1 LRNYF
6 FLQYQTHFMTV
17 KQRTIQKPVTVK
29 GKGLHTGVEVELT
42 FKPAAENHGFK
53 FKRVDLEGQPI
64 ISAVAE
70 NVVDTSRG
78 TTIEEKGVRISTIE
92 HVMAALVGMGID
104 NVSIEINGPETPI
117 ADGSSFYFVNALKEA
132 GSVEQEAD
140 RRYYEVKEKIEYKD
154 AQRGVEISIY
164 PDDHL
169 SIDVM
174 IDYNSKVLGHQYALL
189 NTLSDFET
197 EIAPCRTFV
206 FLHEV
211 ELLLKHNLIKGG
223 DLNNAIIIMDRQV
236 TQEELD
242 RLAEVFGKP
251 KMHVKPEGILNN
263 IDIHFSNEPARHKLL
278 DLIGDFALIG
288 TAIKG
293 RIVATRPG
301 HAANTETAKILRQ
314 IIKREM
320 LKGDVPK
327 YDPNQAPLYNINQI
341 KNILPHRPPFLLVD
355 KVMSMDEKTIIG
367 IKNVSMNEPFFVGHF
382 PDEPV
387 MPGVL
392 IIEAMAQLGGVLV
405 LGTVPDPQ
413 NYLTYFLK
421 IDKAKFKRK
430 VVPGDTLVFKSE
442 LLAEIRRGIATM
454 WAQAFV
460 GDNCVCEAEMT
471 AQIVK
476 NKA

>member
-1 LRNYF
+1 
-6 FLQYQTHFMTV
+6 MAV
-17 KQRTIQKPVTVK
+17 KQRTIQKPATVK

-42 FKPAAENHGFK
+42 FNPAPENHGLK
-53 FKRVDLEGQPI
+53 FRRIDLDNQPI

-78 TTIEEKGVRISTIE
+78 TTIEEKGVRVSTIE

-104 NVSIEINGPETPI
+104 NVLIDINGPETPI
-117 ADGSSFYFVNALKEA
+117 ADGSSFYFYNALKEA
-132 GSVEQEAD
+132 GSVELDAD
-140 RRYYEVKEKIEYKD
+140 RKYYEVKEKISYTD
-154 AQRGVEISIY
+154 PQRGVEIVIY

-174 IDYNSKVLGHQYALL
+174 IDYNSKVLGHQYALM
-189 NTLSDFET
+189 NSITDFEK

-206 FLHEV
+206 FLHEL
-211 ELLLKHNLIKGG
+211 EILLKHNLIKGG
-223 DLNNAIIIMDRQV
+223 DLDNAIVIIDRVV

-242 RLAEVFGKP
+242 RISELFHKP
-251 KMHVKPEGILNN
+251 KIQVKPEGILNN

-278 DLIGDFALIG
+278 DLIGDLSLIG

-301 HAANTETAKILRQ
+301 HAANTEMAKIVRQ
-314 IIKREM
+314 IIKREA

-327 YDPNQAPLYNINQI
+327 YNPNEQPLMNVVQI
-341 KNILPHRPPFLLVD
+341 MNILPHRPPFLLID
-355 KVMSMDEKTIIG
+355 KVLTLDDKTVTG

-382 PDEPV
+382 PGEPV

-392 IIEAMAQLGGVLV
+392 QVEAMAQLGGILV
-405 LGTVPDPQ
+405 LHTVPDPQ

-421 IDKAKFKRK
+421 VDKVKFRGK
-430 VVPGDTLVFKSE
+430 VVPGDTLIFKCD
-442 LLAEIRRGIATM
+442 LIGEIRRGIATM
-454 WAQAFV
+454 WSQAFV
-460 GDNCVCEAEMT
+460 GDTLVCEGEMT

-476 NKA
+476 VKS

>member
-1 LRNYF
+1 
-6 FLQYQTHFMTV
+6 MTV
-17 KQRTIQKPVTVK
+17 KQRTIQKPISVK
-29 GKGLHTGVEVELT
+29 GRGLHTGIDVTLT
-42 FKPAAENHGFK
+42 FNPAPENFGYK
-53 FKRVDLEGQPI
+53 FKRIDLEGQPT

-78 TTIEEKGVRISTIE
+78 TTIEEKGVRVSTIE
-92 HVMAALVGMGID
+92 HVMAALVGLKID
-104 NVSIEINGPETPI
+104 NVLIHVDGPETPI
-117 ADGSSFYFVNALKEA
+117 ADGSSLYFVNALKEA
-132 GSVEQEAD
+132 GTVELEAD
-140 RRYYEVKEKIEYKD
+140 RKYYEIKEKIVYSD
-154 AQRGVEISIY
+154 PQRGVEIAIY

-174 IDYNSKVLGHQYALL
+174 IDYNSKVLGHQYALINSL
-189 NTLSDFET
+189 EDFET
-197 EIAPCRTFV
+197 EIAMCRTFV

-223 DLNNAIIIMDRQV
+223 DLNNAIVIMDRQV

-242 RLAEVFGKP
+242 RLAELFHKP
-251 KMHVKPEGILNN
+251 KIHVKPEGILNN
-263 IDIHFSNEPARHKLL
+263 LDIHFSNEPARHKLL
-278 DLIGDFALIG
+278 DLIGDFSLIG

-293 RIVATRPG
+293 RIVAKRPG
-301 HAANTETAKILRQ
+301 HTANTEMAKILRQ
-314 IIKREM
+314 LIKRDA

-327 YDPNQAPLYNINQI
+327 YDPTQVPLYNINQI
-341 KNILPHRPPFLLVD
+341 KKILPHRPPFLLVD

-367 IKNVSMNEPFFVGHF
+367 IKNVTMNEPFFMGHF

-392 IIEAMAQLGGVLV
+392 QIEAMAQLGGVLV

-421 IDKAKFKRK
+421 IDKVKFKRK
-430 VVPGDTLVFKSE
+430 VVPGDTLIFK
-442 LLAEIRRGIATM
+442 LDLIGDIRHGIATM

-460 GDNCVCEAEMT
+460 GDIMVCEGEMT

-476 NKA
+476 NKV

>member
-1 LRNYF
+1 
-6 FLQYQTHFMTV
+6 MTV

-29 GKGLHTGVEVELT
+29 GKGLHTGVEVSLT
-42 FKPAAENHGFK
+42 FNPAPENHGYK
-53 FKRVDLEGQPI
+53 FRRTDLDNQPI

-78 TTIEEKGVRISTIE
+78 TTIEEKGVRVSTIE

-104 NVSIEINGPETPI
+104 NSIIDITGPETPI
-117 ADGSSFYFVNALKEA
+117 ADGSSLYYVNALKEA
-132 GSVEQEAD
+132 GVIEQDAD
-140 RRYYEVKEKIEYKD
+140 RKYYEVKEKITYTD
-154 AQRGVEISIY
+154 AQRGVEIVIF

-189 NTLSDFET
+189 NTMSDFEK

-206 FLHEV
+206 FLHEL

-223 DLNNAIIIMDRQV
+223 DIDNAIVIIDRVV

-242 RLAEVFGKP
+242 RISELFHKP
-251 KMHVKPEGILNN
+251 KIQVKPEGILNN

-278 DLIGDFALIG
+278 DLIGDLSLIG

-301 HAANTETAKILRQ
+301 HAANTEMAKIVRQ
-314 IIKREM
+314 IIKREA

-327 YDPNQAPLYNINQI
+327 YDPREQPLMNVVQI
-341 KNILPHRPPFLLVD
+341 MNILPHRPPFLLID
-355 KVMSMDEKTIIG
+355 KVLTLDEKTVTG

-382 PDEPV
+382 PGEPV

-392 IIEAMAQLGGVLV
+392 QIEAMAQLGGILV
-405 LGTVPDPQ
+405 LSTVPDPE

-421 IDKAKFKRK
+421 IDKVKFRSK
-430 VVPGDTLVFKSE
+430 VVPGDTLIFKCDLIGE
-442 LLAEIRRGIATM
+442 LRRGIATM
-454 WAQAFV
+454 WSQAFV
-460 GDNCVCEAEMT
+460 GETLVCEGEMV

-476 NKA
+476 IKD